1 MIVKRT
7 GGGISNQNP
16 YTKGGMMMLLSDRV
30 AIITG
35 GASGMGRSSAVL
47 FAEEGCDV
55 AIIDIKMDE
64 ANKTLNMVKD
74 KGRDGLALKCDITD
88 SSQVKETVNQVI
100 GKFGKVDILVN
111 SAGGGLPRKKS
122 PEGQNAPLPGIA
134 EMSDDVWHRG
144 IALNLSG
151 AFYFC
156 REVVPYMKKQKYGKI
171 INISS
176 QGWLT
181 PPMPS
186 PYYHAAKAGMIGL
199 TNDLVRELSPYN
211 IYANA
216 ILPGPIRTPF
226 WDMVVAA
233 RTDGTEE
240 AKVKFFEGIGQ
251 GVPLGRVGTAE
262 DIAKVVLFLASDLSS
277 YVTGVALPVTGGLP
291 IMPDRK

>member
-1 MIVKRT
+1 
-7 GGGISNQNP
+7 
-16 YTKGGMMMLLSDRV
+16 MMLLSGRV

-55 AIIDIKMDE
+55 AIADIKMNE
-64 ANKTLNMVKD
+64 ANETLNRVKE
-74 KGRDGLALKCDITD
+74 KGRDGLAIQCDITD
-88 SSQVKETVNQVI
+88 SSQVKATVDQVI
-100 GKFGKVDILVN
+100 SKFGKVDILVN
-111 SAGGGLPRKKS
+111 SAGGGLPRKKGTET
-122 PEGQNAPLPGIA
+122 PETPPPMPGIA
-134 EMSDDVWHRG
+134 NMSDENWHRG

-156 REVVPYMKKQKYGKI
+156 REVVPYMKEKKYGKI

-186 PYYHAAKAGMIGL
+186 PYYHAAKAGMVGL

-226 WDMVVAA
+226 WDRVVEM
-233 RTDGTEE
+233 RTDGSEE
-240 AKVKFFEGIGQ
+240 EREELFEGIGQ
-251 GVPLGRVGTAE
+251 GVPLGRVGTGE
-262 DIAKVVLFLASDLSS
+262 DIAKAVLFLASDMSS
-277 YVTGVALPVTGGLP
+277 YVTGAALPVTGGLP
-291 IMPDRK
+291 ISRDRR

>member
-1 MIVKRT
+1 
-7 GGGISNQNP
+7 
-16 YTKGGMMMLLSDRV
+16 MLLEDRV
-30 AIITG
+30 AIISG

-55 AIIDIKMDE
+55 AIADIKMDE
-64 ANKTLNMVKD
+64 ANETLKMVEE
-74 KGRDGLALKCDITD
+74 KGRDGLAIQCDITD
-88 SSQVKETVNQVI
+88 SSQVKATVDQVI

-111 SAGGGLPRKKS
+111 SAGGGVPGKKGAET
-122 PEGQNAPLPGIA
+122 PPLIPGIA
-134 EMSDDVWHRG
+134 NMSDENWHRG

-156 REVVPYMKKQKYGKI
+156 REVVPYMKEKKYGKI
-171 INISS
+171 VNISS
-176 QGWLT
+176 QGWRT

-199 TNDLVRELSPYN
+199 TNDLVKELSPYN

-226 WDMVVAA
+226 WDRVVEM
-233 RTDGTEE
+233 RTDGSDEE
-240 AKVKFFEGIGQ
+240 REKLFEGIGQ
-251 GVPLGRVGTAE
+251 GVPLGRVGTGE
-262 DIAKVVLFLASDLSS
+262 DIAKAVLFLASDMSS

-291 IMPDRK
+291 ITRDQS

>member
-1 MIVKRT
+1 
-7 GGGISNQNP
+7 
-16 YTKGGMMMLLSDRV
+16 MLLANRL
-30 AIITG
+30 AIISG

-55 AIIDIKMDE
+55 AIADIKMDE
-64 ANKTLNMVKD
+64 AEKTLNMVKE

-88 SSQVKETVNQVI
+88 SSQVKETVNRVI
-100 GKFGKVDILVN
+100 GKFGKIDILVN

-122 PEGQNAPLPGIA
+122 AEGLNAPLPGIA
-134 EMSDDVWHRG
+134 DMSDEVWNKG

-156 REVVPYMKKQKYGKI
+156 REVVPYMKERKYGKI

-186 PYYHAAKAGMIGL
+186 PYYHAAKAGMVGL

-216 ILPGPIRTPF
+216 ILPGPIQTPF
-226 WDMVVAA
+226 WDMVVAM
-233 RTDGTEE
+233 RTDGTEKS
-240 AKVKFFEGIGQ
+240 KVKFFKEIGQ
-251 GVPLGRVGTAE
+251 GVPLGRMGTAE
-262 DIAKVVLFLASDLSS
+262 DIAKAVLFLASDLSS
-277 YVTGVALPVTGGLP
+277 FVTGVALPVTGGLP
-291 IMPDRK
+291 ILPDRR